1 MGDAGVVKQD
11 LLALMKEQAKA
22 PKDKCEK
29 KVKFSEPGPT
39 KEQEERR
46 IAFGNRISLNTLT
59 VSSNSSKVIVKESNL
74 PRKRHEPKEVQQ
86 LKRVEKQMRK
96 EEKKEQREKNR
107 KKKTFKKF
115 NKLKADNRA
124 TEQKENQ
131 IPEKNATATNEAS

>member
-1 MGDAGVVKQD
+1 
-11 LLALMKEQAKA
+11 
-22 PKDKCEK
+22 
-29 KVKFSEPGPT
+29 
-39 KEQEERR
+39 
-46 IAFGNRISLNTLT
+46 
-59 VSSNSSKVIVKESNL
+59 
-74 PRKRHEPKEVQQ
+74 
-86 LKRVEKQMRK
+86 MRK